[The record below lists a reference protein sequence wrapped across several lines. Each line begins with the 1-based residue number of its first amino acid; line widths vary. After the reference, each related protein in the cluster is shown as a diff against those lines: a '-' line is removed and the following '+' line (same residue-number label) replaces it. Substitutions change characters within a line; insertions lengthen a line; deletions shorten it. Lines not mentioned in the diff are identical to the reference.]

1 MKPEL
6 NLVYLDDM
14 ECEAINAPSQ
24 YKHRLQHSA
33 SQCLL
38 SVEKYQSTWCHYGW
52 FPCCFTAKPPGGW
65 RGEGLHRNKRWCM
78 CVYLCVAVCVRTFE
92 CPCVGA
98 RLRVRVW
105 EREGVQVFFF
115 FMRTW
120 VPHRQFRFENLD
132 NRAIRKIWM
141 RKMNE
146 ERCLSLKQLGSLQ
159 RQEEGTFV

>member
-92 CPCVGA
+92 CPCVRV

-105 EREGVQVFFF
+105 EREGVQVC
-115 FMRTW
+115 
-120 VPHRQFRFENLD
+120 FEPECLTGSFALKTLTIG
-132 NRAIRKIWM
+132 RLGKFGWGKWM
-141 RKMNE
+141 RNDVFH
-146 ERCLSLKQLGSLQ
+146 LNN
-159 RQEEGTFV
+159 